1 MFLRIPTRRL
11 MSNGAMPM
19 AHELVRG
26 KVTLKVNILPR
37 PVGVDYRFLADV
49 LLKDGK
55 QGGLLEIIHD
65 D

>member
-1 MFLRIPTRRL
+1 
-11 MSNGAMPM
+11 M